1 MIHFNISSVT
11 NLYKTTFAIEDNIPF
26 LCNKSKEGI
35 LTVILT
41 RMSRKPKFG
50 VRVGHSKQA
59 RFYQHIPPIRC
70 RILVILAIN
79 VTEPS

>member
-1 MIHFNISSVT
+1 
-11 NLYKTTFAIEDNIPF
+11 
-26 LCNKSKEGI
+26 
-35 LTVILT
+35 
-41 RMSRKPKFG
+41 MSRKPKFG